1 MAENRIAILGA
12 GRIGEALLTG
22 LLSSGWRTQEQLV
35 VTARSES
42 RVEELR
48 SRHGVEAT
56 TSNADAVAGAEIVVH
71 THVHMDGAQVASSV
85 NRHNAKAGR
94 RTAAQTSG
102 RR

>member
-22 LLSSGWRTQEQLV
+22 LLSSGWRTPEQLV

-48 SRHGVEAT
+48 SPARR
-56 TSNADAVAGAEIVVH
+56 
-71 THVHMDGAQVASSV
+71 SSSS
-85 NRHNAKAGR
+85 R
-94 RTAAQTSG
+94 
-102 RR
+102 